1 LPAKLRK
8 PAAEKFCKNKNLKT
22 LISGDNAMK
31 RIVLLAACLF
41 FAPLAYCEQMVEI
54 AVEITE
60 INENKSIELGI
71 QWPGEIAFSETGI
84 PAIIESGA
92 WGRITAYTATL
103 RALETKGAA
112 KVLSKPKLVTKS
124 GTTAKFMVGGE
135 FPVVA
140 VAEVGSSSKI
150 EWKEYGIIMK
160 ITPTVLKESKIDIKI
175 ETELSRLDYNASVAG
190 YPSVAKRQASSH
202 LHVKNG
208 ETVVLAGLIETTK
221 GKTKEGI
228 PLLSDIPVLGALF
241 SKNKDYDT
249 KTNVLIFV
257 TTKLLEEK

>member
-1 LPAKLRK
+1 
-8 PAAEKFCKNKNLKT
+8 
-22 LISGDNAMK
+22 MK
-31 RIVLLAACLF
+31 KVLSVLCFGLF
-41 FAPLAYCEQMVEI
+41 FISVSYAQQMVEI

-71 QWPGEIAFSETGI
+71 QWPSEISVLESNI
-84 PAIIESGA
+84 PSIIESGA
-92 WGRITAYTATL
+92 LGRITAFTATL
-103 RALETKGAA
+103 KALETNGAA

-135 FPVVA
+135 FPIVA
-140 VAEVGSSSKI
+140 ASAVGNSQI

-160 ITPTVLKESKIDIKI
+160 ITPTVLKENKIDLKI
-175 ETELSRLDYNASVAG
+175 ETELSRLDYNAPVAG

-202 LHVKNG
+202 LQIKDG
-208 ETVVLAGLIETTK
+208 ETMVLAGLIETTK
-221 GKTKEGI
+221 GKTKEGV
-228 PLLSDIPVLGALF
+228 PLLSDIPVLGTLF

-249 KTNVLIFV
+249 KTNVLIFI

>member
-1 LPAKLRK
+1 MKKILSVL
-8 PAAEKFCKNKNLKT
+8 F
-22 LISGDNAMK
+22 SG
-31 RIVLLAACLF
+31 LF
-41 FAPLAYCEQMVEI
+41 FISASYAQQMVEI

-71 QWPGEIAFSETGI
+71 QWPNEISVAEVNI
-84 PAIIESGA
+84 PSIIESGA
-92 WGRITAYTATL
+92 WGRVTAFSAAL
-103 RALETKGAA
+103 KALETSGAA

-140 VAEVGSSSKI
+140 VAEIGNSKI

-160 ITPTVLKESKIDIKI
+160 ITPTVLKENKIDLKI
-175 ETELSRLDYNASVAG
+175 DTELSRLDYNAPVAG

-202 LHVKNG
+202 LQIKDG
-208 ETVVLAGLIETTK
+208 ETMVLAGLIETTK
-221 GKTKEGI
+221 GKTKEGV
-228 PLLSDIPVLGALF
+228 PLLSDIPVLGVLF

-249 KTNVLIFV
+249 KTNVLIFI
-257 TTKLLEEK
+257 TPKLLGEK

>member
-1 LPAKLRK
+1 MKKLI
-8 PAAEKFCKNKNLKT
+8 F
-22 LISGDNAMK
+22 LI
-31 RIVLLAACLF
+31 VCLF
-41 FAPLAYCEQMVEI
+41 LSSSLFAVQMVEI

-60 INENKSIELGI
+60 INENKAMEFGI
-71 QWPGEIAFSETGI
+71 QWPVGATITEMDI
-84 PAIIESGA
+84 PSIIKSGSWA
-92 WGRITAYTATL
+92 RVTDYTATL

-140 VAEVGSSSKI
+140 VSELGSSKV

-160 ITPTVLKESKIDIKI
+160 IVPNVLKDDKIDLKI
-175 ETELSRLDYNASVAG
+175 ETELSRLDDSVAAVG
-190 YPSVAKRQASSH
+190 AERYPVIAKRQVSSH
-202 LHVKNG
+202 LQIKDG

-221 GKTKEGI
+221 GKTKSGI
-228 PLLSDIPVLGALF
+228 PILCDIPVLGALF
-241 SKNKDYDT
+241 SMNKDYDT

-257 TTKLLEEK
+257 TPKLLEDKDGN